1 MKRLAIAAVILL
13 AAGCQSPDARLA
25 KENADL
31 KAQREDLILYVQS
44 LQRERLW
51 LQGQIDDLIREL
63 ERANGRRI
71 F

>member
-13 AAGCQSPDARLA
+13 AAGCQSPDARIA

-31 KAQREDLILYVQS
+31 KAQQAQMAAYIQS
-44 LQRERLW
+44 LLRDHAAM
-51 LQGQIDDLIREL
+51 QGHIDYLYREL
-63 ERANGRRI
+63 DRANERHS